1 MRKVYIKHNSSASE
15 DYVRNPLE
23 KLQQLELFWKD
34 QAKIHRKRRQQSMN
48 NNRREETK
56 AIQEQSENIKET
68 LEQIGSDERQ
78 YLDNMPEC
86 LLSGERAAKAE
97 EAADTLEVAA
107 ESIEEVK
114 DSLDDAKS

>member
-1 MRKVYIKHNSSASE
+1 
-15 DYVRNPLE
+15 
-23 KLQQLELFWKD
+23 
-34 QAKIHRKRRQQSMN
+34 MN
-48 NNRREETK
+48 KTRREEIV
-56 AIQEQSENIKET
+56 AIQTQLEKIKET
-68 LEQIGSDERQ
+68 LEQIGADERD